1 MKALLEMVVRSNFGL
16 IFLIAI
22 SVLRHQWEL
31 TNFMDAFLFYNIMYF
46 LLREMKMEDE
56 KIEAEKQRV
65 IRLFWLI

>member
-1 MKALLEMVVRSNFGL
+1 MVVRSNFGL

-22 SVLRHQWEL
+22 RVLRHQWEL
-31 TNFMDAFLFYNIMYF
+31 PNFMDAFLFYNIMYF